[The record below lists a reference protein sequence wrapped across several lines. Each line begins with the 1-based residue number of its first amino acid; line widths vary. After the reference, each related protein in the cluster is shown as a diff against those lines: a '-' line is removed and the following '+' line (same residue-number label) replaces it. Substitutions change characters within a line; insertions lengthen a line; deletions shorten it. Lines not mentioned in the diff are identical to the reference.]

1 MSAAHFE
8 GLGGQPARCSVRKSA
23 WRLATHV
30 GSVTVLMAAIA
41 FTAGTIGARAEP
53 DNVDTRALY
62 NRLEKIERDLIDV
75 QRQTYQA
82 SGQVSSQAG
91 GQPGQLSGGV
101 GFGPDPQSAADLS
114 LRLQSVETS
123 LRDLTGQLEKL
134 TYDLTQTQS
143 RFRQFAEDVEFRFQ
157 ELGASGGAARSSS
170 GAPILTPPLPPAGSR
185 ISDAAAATVG
195 TLGQV
200 PASALPQDRVSEQ
213 TRVSVNPRELG
224 DASRLPADG
233 YPSAAGAGG
242 DRGPEDAYEAAIN
255 QLKRG
260 QFDVAEA
267 DFSSFLQRYPT
278 HNLAG
283 NAQYWLGE
291 TFYVR
296 GAYRQAAEAF
306 LTGYS
311 TYSSSTKA
319 PDSLLKLGM
328 TLAALGQQEQACAT
342 LGELN
347 RRFPSATQAVKQR
360 AQLERTR
367 AGC

>member
-1 MSAAHFE
+1 M
-8 GLGGQPARCSVRKSA
+8 
-23 WRLATHV
+23 
-30 GSVTVLMAAIA
+30 
-41 FTAGTIGARAEP
+41 
-53 DNVDTRALY
+53 
-62 NRLEKIERDLIDV
+62 
-75 QRQTYQA
+75 
-82 SGQVSSQAG
+82 
-91 GQPGQLSGGV
+91 
-101 GFGPDPQSAADLS
+101 
-114 LRLQSVETS
+114 
-123 LRDLTGQLEKL
+123 
-134 TYDLTQTQS
+134 
-143 RFRQFAEDVEFRFQ
+143 
-157 ELGASGGAARSSS
+157 
-170 GAPILTPPLPPAGSR
+170 LTPPASGA
-185 ISDAAAATVG
+185 ISDAAASTVG

-200 PASALPQDRVSEQ
+200 PVSALPQDRSGEG
-213 TRVSVNPRELG
+213 TRVSVN
-224 DASRLPADG
+224 DAARLPTESFSTPAATSTG
-233 YPSAAGAGG
+233 SA
-242 DRGPEDAYEAAIN
+242 PEDAYEAAIN

-267 DFSSFLQRYPT
+267 EFANFLQRYPN

-347 RRFPSATQAVKQR
+347 RRFPSAAQAVKQR

>member
-1 MSAAHFE
+1 MKRLAAMSAAHF
-8 GLGGQPARCSVRKSA
+8 GGQDEKPVRPAFWHMTNTVGVCVAVALTLGTLSA
-23 WRLATHV
+23 Q
-30 GSVTVLMAAIA
+30 
-41 FTAGTIGARAEP
+41 AEP
-53 DNVDTRALY
+53 DSVETRALY
-62 NRLEKIERDLIDV
+62 NRLDKIERDLIDV
-75 QRQTYQA
+75 QRQTYQT
-82 SGQVSSQAG
+82 SGQVS
-91 GQPGQLSGGV
+91 GQTGQLPGSV

-143 RFRQFAEDVEFRFQ
+143 QLRQFADDVEFRFQ
-157 ELGASGGAARSSS
+157 ELGTSGGASASASS
-170 GAPILTPPLPPAGSR
+170 GAAPILRPPPPPPAGSQ
-185 ISDAAAATVG
+185 ISNAAAATVG

-200 PASALPQDRVSEQ
+200 PASALPQGRPDD
-213 TRVSVNPRELG
+213 TGRVSVDPRDLG
-224 DASRLPADG
+224 NASRLPAG
-233 YPSAAGAGG
+233 SYPPAAGAGN

-267 DFSSFLQRYPT
+267 EFANFLKRYPT

-342 LGELN
+342 LGELT

>member
-1 MSAAHFE
+1 M
-8 GLGGQPARCSVRKSA
+8 R
-23 WRLATHV
+23 RLAAMNVALFENHARKTGGIRAGLLGVCVAAFV
-30 GSVTVLMAAIA
+30 GISVS
-41 FTAGTIGARAEP
+41 GAQAEP
-53 DNVDTRALY
+53 DSVETRALY

-82 SGQVSSQAG
+82 SGQASGQA
-91 GQPGQLSGGV
+91 GQLSGAT

-123 LRDLTGQLEKL
+123 LRDLTGRIEKL

-143 RFRQFAEDVEFRFQ
+143 QFRQFAEDVEFRFQ
-157 ELGASGGAARSSS
+157 ELGASGGASSRLAASS
-170 GAPILTPPLPPAGSR
+170 GGPVLTPPASGA
-185 ISDAAAATVG
+185 ISDAAASTVG

-200 PASALPQDRVSEQ
+200 PVSALPQDRSGEG
-213 TRVSVNPRELG
+213 TRVSVN
-224 DASRLPADG
+224 DAARLPTESFSTPAATSTG
-233 YPSAAGAGG
+233 SA
-242 DRGPEDAYEAAIN
+242 PEDAYEAAIN

-267 DFSSFLQRYPT
+267 EFANFLQRYPN

-347 RRFPSATQAVKQR
+347 RRFPSAAQAVKQR

>member
-1 MSAAHFE
+1 MKKVSGMNVAHIGHHARRFGGLQAGAFGLCVAA
-8 GLGGQPARCSVRKSA
+8 L
-23 WRLATHV
+23 V
-30 GSVTVLMAAIA
+30 G
-41 FTAGTIGARAEP
+41 IGVSDALAEP
-53 DNVDTRALY
+53 DSVETRALY

-82 SGQVSSQAG
+82 AGQVSGQA
-91 GQPGQLSGGV
+91 GQLSGAA

-123 LRDLTGQLEKL
+123 LRDLTGRIEKL

-143 RFRQFAEDVEFRFQ
+143 QFRQFAEDVEFRFQ
-157 ELGASGGAARSSS
+157 ELGASGGASAALAGSS
-170 GAPILTPPLPPAGSR
+170 GAPVLTPPAGAGT

-200 PASALPQDRVSEQ
+200 PVAALSQGRPDEN
-213 TRVSVNPRELG
+213 TRVSVN
-224 DASRLPADG
+224 DAARLPAES
-233 YPSAAGAGG
+233 YSAPVAAPSASA
-242 DRGPEDAYEAAIN
+242 PEDAYEAAIN

-267 DFSSFLQRYPT
+267 EFANFLQRYPN

>member
-1 MSAAHFE
+1 MNVAHLKNRV
-8 GLGGQPARCSVRKSA
+8 GLPGRRRTVLAGVCSV
-23 WRLATHV
+23 
-30 GSVTVLMAAIA
+30 VLL
-41 FTAGTIGARAEP
+41 TAGAVGAQAEP
-53 DNVDTRALY
+53 NSVETRALY

-82 SGQVSSQAG
+82 AGQAGQVSGAS
-91 GQPGQLSGGV
+91 

-123 LRDLTGQLEKL
+123 LRDLTGRIEKL
-134 TYDLTQTQS
+134 SYDLTQTQS
-143 RFRQFAEDVEFRFQ
+143 QFRQFAEDVEFRFQ
-157 ELGASGGAARSSS
+157 ELNGAGGGSGGLVS
-170 GAPILTPPLPPAGSR
+170 GTSAPILTPPSPPAGSQ

-200 PASALPQDRVSEQ
+200 PASALPQGRPDENA
-213 TRVSVNPRELG
+213 RVSVN
-224 DASRLPADG
+224 DASNFPADT
-233 YPSAAGAGG
+233 YSAGAATPS
-242 DRGPEDAYEAAIN
+242 DSGPEDAYEAAIN

-267 DFSSFLQRYPT
+267 DFANFLQRYPT

-311 TYSSSTKA
+311 TYSGSTKA

>member
-1 MSAAHFE
+1 MKVAHIENGAGRSGVWHAGLRSFCAAALLGAGLSAA
-8 GLGGQPARCSVRKSA
+8 Q
-23 WRLATHV
+23 
-30 GSVTVLMAAIA
+30 
-41 FTAGTIGARAEP
+41 AEP
-53 DNVDTRALY
+53 NSVETRALY

-82 SGQVSSQAG
+82 AGQA
-91 GQPGQLSGGV
+91 GQLSGAS

-114 LRLQSVETS
+114 LRLQSVETA
-123 LRDLTGQLEKL
+123 LRDITGRIEKL

-143 RFRQFAEDVEFRFQ
+143 QFRQFAEDVEFRFQ
-157 ELGASGGAARSSS
+157 ELGASGGASNALAGSS
-170 GAPILTPPLPPAGSR
+170 GAPVLTPPSGSG
-185 ISDAAAATVG
+185 ISDAAASTVG

-200 PASALPQDRVSEQ
+200 PLSALPPSSTDNNSRVAA
-213 TRVSVNPRELG
+213 N
-224 DASRLPADG
+224 DASRLPTES
-233 YPSAAGAGG
+233 YSSSSAAPVASA
-242 DRGPEDAYEAAIN
+242 PEDAYEAAIN

-267 DFSSFLQRYPT
+267 EFANFLQRYPT

-311 TYSSSTKA
+311 TYSGSTKA

-328 TLAALGQQEQACAT
+328 TLAALGQQDQACAT

>member
-8 GLGGQPARCSVRKSA
+8 GLGGQPARCSVRKSV
-23 WRLATHV
+23 WRLATRV
-30 GSVTVLMAAIA
+30 GPVAVLVAAIA
-41 FTAGTIGARAEP
+41 FTAGTIGAQAEP

-82 SGQVSSQAG
+82 SGQVSSQGG

-170 GAPILTPPLPPAGSR
+170 GASILTPPPPPAGSR

-200 PASALPQDRVSEQ
+200 PASALPQDRPSEQ
-213 TRVSVNPRELG
+213 TRVSVN

-233 YPSAAGAGG
+233 YPSAAGAGS
-242 DRGPEDAYEAAIN
+242 DLGPEDAYEAAIN

-267 DFSSFLQRYPT
+267 DFSNFLQRYPT

-311 TYSSSTKA
+311 TYASSTKA

>member
-1 MSAAHFE
+1 MSAAHFG
-8 GLGGQPARCSVRKSA
+8 GLVTEPVRLPGRRPFWHMANSVGLIVALTFSVGTLSA
-23 WRLATHV
+23 Q
-30 GSVTVLMAAIA
+30 
-41 FTAGTIGARAEP
+41 AEP
-53 DNVDTRALY
+53 DSVDTRALY

-82 SGQVSSQAG
+82 SGQASGQAG
-91 GQPGQLSGGV
+91 AQLSGGA

-134 TYDLTQTQS
+134 TYDQTQTQS
-143 RFRQFAEDVEFRFQ
+143 QFRQFAEDVEFRFQ
-157 ELGASGGAARSSS
+157 ELRGAGGASSGVAGASS
-170 GAPILTPPLPPAGSR
+170 GAPLLTPPASAGSQ
-185 ISDAAAATVG
+185 ISSAAAATVG

-200 PASALPQDRVSEQ
+200 PASALPQDRPNDG
-213 TRVSVNPRELG
+213 TRVSIN
-224 DASRLPADG
+224 DASRLPAG
-233 YPSAAGAGG
+233 SYPPAAGTGG

-267 DFSSFLQRYPT
+267 DFSNFLQRYPT

-306 LTGYS
+306 LNGYS
-311 TYSSSTKA
+311 TYASSPKA

>member
-1 MSAAHFE
+1 MGVADCKRRVGMSGARRAGVL
-8 GLGGQPARCSVRKSA
+8 GLGVALLLGASVS
-23 WRLATHV
+23 
-30 GSVTVLMAAIA
+30 
-41 FTAGTIGARAEP
+41 GTLAEP
-53 DNVDTRALY
+53 DSVETRALY

-82 SGQVSSQAG
+82 AGQAS
-91 GQPGQLSGGV
+91 QLSGAS

-123 LRDLTGQLEKL
+123 LRDLTGRIEKL

-143 RFRQFAEDVEFRFQ
+143 QFRQFAEDVEFRFQ
-157 ELGASGGAARSSS
+157 ELGASAGSS
-170 GAPILTPPLPPAGSR
+170 GGLAGGSSAPLLTPPSPPAGSR
-185 ISDAAAATVG
+185 ASEAAASTVG

-200 PASALPQDRVSEQ
+200 PVSALPADDPDENV
-213 TRVSVNPRELG
+213 RVSVN
-224 DASRLPADG
+224 DASRLPAQAYAPPPASSSPG
-233 YPSAAGAGG
+233 
-242 DRGPEDAYEAAIN
+242 GPEDAYEAAIN

-267 DFSSFLQRYPT
+267 EFANFLQRYPT

-311 TYSSSTKA
+311 TYSGSTKA